1 MNEEIDRMI
10 QMKIIE
16 KAVSPKWLSPI
27 IAVKKTNGKVRLC
40 LDARELNKRTVKLSY
55 PQQNANRI
63 LSRLRGSKYLSTI
76 DLSDAYYQIKI
87 EEGSRDCTSFSVST
101 KGTYRYIRMAN
112 GLCNAAST
120 LCEVVDGV
128 IGCDLEPL
136 CFQYMDDFVIATD
149 TFEEHIKII
158 ESVLQRLNTAGF
170 TISLEKSK
178 FCREKIKFLGYIISE
193 KGVECDKEKI
203 QTIIDYPIPTT
214 L

>member
-27 IAVKKTNGKVRLC
+27 IAVKKANGKVRLC

-149 TFEEHIKII
+149 TFEDIKII